1 MGCAREQMSFYYY
14 VDNAKDATTQG
25 QNSNIVYYQCA

>member
-14 VDNAKDATTQG
+14 VDDTKDATTQG
-25 QNSNIVYYQCA
+25 QNSISVSYQYL